1 MINNSTDK
9 KNILLIDDHELFRV
23 GLRLILEPVTDANI
37 IEIEKISD
45 LNLVSSQIDV
55 VLLDIYLPGISGLE
69 GMSIIQKHWPKARII
84 LLSASSYHEDINI
97 ALESGASCFLNKNSA
112 PHAIIK
118 TVQSLLKKRS
128 LKKPFNTGN
137 GEHYSAI
144 NEPKL
149 MLSNRL
155 LEVLA
160 LLAEGLSNKEM
171 ADQLYISEH
180 TVRNHVATLM
190 SHFEVHNR
198 TKIII
203 EAQRAGYL
211 SRFD

>member
-1 MINNSTDK
+1 MMNNTLHK

-23 GLRLILEPVTDANI
+23 GLRLILEPETDANI

-45 LNLVSSQIDV
+45 LSLVSTNIDV
-55 VLLDIYLPGISGLE
+55 VLLDICLPGINGLE
-69 GMSIIQKHWPKARII
+69 GMSIIQKHWPKSRIM
-84 LLSASSYHEDINI
+84 LLSASNYHDNINT

-112 PHAIIK
+112 PEVIIK

-128 LKKPFNTGN
+128 LKKIFNNGN
-137 GEHYSAI
+137 GEECSAI
-144 NEPKL
+144 NKPKP

-160 LLAEGLSNKEM
+160 LLAQGISNKEI
-171 ADQLYISEH
+171 ADQLFISEH
-180 TVRNHVATLM
+180 TVRNHIATLM
-190 SHFEVHNR
+190 SHFDVHNR
-198 TKIII
+198 TQIII

-211 SRFD
+211 SNFD

>member
-1 MINNSTDK
+1 MMNNTSHK

-23 GLRLILEPVTDANI
+23 GLRLILEPETDANI

-45 LNLVSSQIDV
+45 LSLVSTSIDV
-55 VLLDIYLPGISGLE
+55 VLLDICLPGINGLE
-69 GMSIIQKHWPKARII
+69 GMSIIQKHWPKSRIM
-84 LLSASSYHEDINI
+84 LLSASNYHENINT

-112 PHAIIK
+112 PEVIIK

-128 LKKPFNTGN
+128 LKKAFNNGN
-137 GEHYSAI
+137 GYSCSAI
-144 NEPKL
+144 NEPKS

-155 LEVLA
+155 LEVLG
-160 LLAEGLSNKEM
+160 LLSEGISNKEI
-171 ADQLYISEH
+171 ADQLCISEH
-180 TVRNHVATLM
+180 TVRNHVASLM
-190 SHFEVHNR
+190 SHFYVHNR

-211 SRFD
+211 SNFD

>member
-1 MINNSTDK
+1 MMNNTSHK

-23 GLRLILEPVTDANI
+23 GLRLILEPETDANI

-45 LNLVSSQIDV
+45 LSLVSTNIDV
-55 VLLDIYLPGISGLE
+55 VLLDICLPGINGLE
-69 GMSIIQKHWPKARII
+69 GMSIIQKHWPKSRIM
-84 LLSASSYHEDINI
+84 LLSASNYHDNINT

-112 PHAIIK
+112 PEVIIK

-128 LKKPFNTGN
+128 LKKAFNSGN
-137 GEHYSAI
+137 KEECSAI
-144 NEPKL
+144 NEPKP

-160 LLAEGLSNKEM
+160 LLAQGISNKEI
-171 ADQLYISEH
+171 ADQLFISEH
-180 TVRNHVATLM
+180 TVRNHIATLM
-190 SHFEVHNR
+190 SHFDVHNR
-198 TKIII
+198 TQIII

-211 SRFD
+211 SNFD

>member
-1 MINNSTDK
+1 MMNNTSHK

-23 GLRLILEPVTDANI
+23 GLRLILEPETDANI

-45 LNLVSSQIDV
+45 LNLVSTNIDV
-55 VLLDIYLPGISGLE
+55 VLLDICLPGINGLE
-69 GMSIIQKHWPKARII
+69 GMSIIQKHWPKSRIM
-84 LLSASSYHEDINI
+84 LLSASNYHENINT

-112 PHAIIK
+112 PEVIIK

-128 LKKPFNTGN
+128 LKKTFNNGN
-137 GEHYSAI
+137 GEECSAI
-144 NEPKL
+144 NEPKP

-160 LLAEGLSNKEM
+160 LLAQGISNKEI
-171 ADQLYISEH
+171 ADQLFISEH
-180 TVRNHVATLM
+180 TVRNHIATLM
-190 SHFEVHNR
+190 SHFDVHNR
-198 TKIII
+198 TQIII

-211 SRFD
+211 SNFD

>member
-1 MINNSTDK
+1 MMNNTSHK

-23 GLRLILEPVTDANI
+23 GLRLILEPETDANI

-45 LNLVSSQIDV
+45 LSLVSTNIDV
-55 VLLDIYLPGISGLE
+55 VLLDICLPGINGLE
-69 GMSIIQKHWPKARII
+69 GMSIIQKHWPKSRIM
-84 LLSASSYHEDINI
+84 LLSASNYHEDINT

-112 PHAIIK
+112 PEVIIK

-128 LKKPFNTGN
+128 LKKAFNNGN
-137 GEHYSAI
+137 GEECSAI

-155 LEVLA
+155 LEVLG
-160 LLAEGLSNKEM
+160 LLAQGISNKEI
-171 ADQLYISEH
+171 ADQLFISEH
-180 TVRNHVATLM
+180 TVRNHIATIM
-190 SHFEVHNR
+190 SHFDVHNR
-198 TKIII
+198 TQIII

-211 SRFD
+211 SNFD